1 MDSQGRQVI
10 GILGGSFN
18 PVHIGHLMLAS
29 YLSQFG
35 RLDAVWLTLSP
46 LNPLKAASNE
56 LLPDMQRLKMLQ
68 IATAEAHGVGV
79 CDIELSMPRPSFTID
94 TLRLLAR
101 RYPRRRFKLIIGS
114 DNWRI
119 FDKWRDYEAILDE
132 FGVIVYPRPGYEIET
147 PIYDS
152 HAEFVNAP
160 MTNLSSTFVRHA
172 LAKGGDMNFFLPPGV
187 YRYILDNGLYGV
199 RKPQ

>member
-56 LLPDMQRLKMLQ
+56 LLSDMQRLKMLQ

-147 PIYDS
+147 PIYES
-152 HAEFVNAP
+152 RAEFFNAP

>member
-147 PIYDS
+147 PIYES
-152 HAEFVNAP
+152 RAEFVNAP

-172 LAKGGDMNFFLPPGV
+172 LAKGDDMNFFLPPGV

>member
-79 CDIELSMPRPSFTID
+79 CYIELSMPRPSFTID

-147 PIYDS
+147 PIYES
-152 HAEFVNAP
+152 RAEFVNAP